1 MATVV
6 TFAIPGFPST
16 DFVPGPYGV
25 VKYGAGATSA
35 ASIPLKMLVAGMKA
49 SNTSGSSVQDK
60 SLDLCSD
67 SLSVDGLYGSG
78 GQLSKAIQAALGIQ
92 GVAITG
98 APIAVP
104 NGAVQAKW
112 VVTIIAAQTAAG
124 TLYVRVDGVTIPLS
138 VGASDA
144 ATAIATNLAE
154 AINSTSRLPFTATAS
169 TIYVTITAIT
179 PGASGNQYIGFS
191 VTTQCPGVTASFT
204 GGTWTAT
211 TAYTSSPAQFV
222 QPATANGFYYEC
234 TTAGTT
240 GASPPAFPVVIGTTV
255 TDGSAVWTCYG
266 TVVTGGGATPGGGS
280 GVESAANVLA
290 LIKTKRF
297 DRICICSNDSTN
309 LGLWQTQIDAQAG
322 PLTGILQH
330 AVYATNGTLA
340 AATTLNQTLNE
351 QRMQGMWYLNG
362 ETAPWE
368 MAAVFCA
375 MRTAAEANDPDAI
388 YDGQLLPGVE
398 AQSQPQDVASHAT
411 LVAALNNGVTPVST
425 NQSKQAFMVRSITTH
440 SLNGSN
446 PDYSTLDTGAAVV
459 PDFVLTTLLLYW
471 QNTFAPSN
479 PRVGPDL
486 PTNGPQ
492 YPTGVAY
499 PSLWSAYA
507 NKILQDLALGITGG
521 VQVSPIITAVA
532 QNPVVSTYDY
542 VANRIMS
549 AVTVVPMPGDHQIG
563 VSVDAASLSPFP

>member
-1 MATVV
+1 MASVV

-16 DFVPGPYGV
+16 DFVPGPYGIV
-25 VKYGAGATSA
+25 RYGAGASSA

-49 SNTSGSSVQDK
+49 SNTTGTSVQDK
-60 SLDLCSD
+60 SLDLCPD
-67 SLSVDGLYGSG
+67 SLTVDGLYGAG
-78 GQLSKAIQAALGIQ
+78 GQISKAIQAALGIQ

-104 NGAVQAKW
+104 SGAVQASW
-112 VVTIIAAQTAAG
+112 VVTITAAQTAAG
-124 TLYVRVDGVTIPLS
+124 TLFVRVDGVVISCS
-138 VGASDA
+138 VGATDT
-144 ATAIATNLAE
+144 ATTIATNLAA
-154 AINSTSRLPFTATAS
+154 AINATSRLPFTATAS
-169 TIYVTITAIT
+169 TLYVTITAIT

-191 VTTQCPGVTASFT
+191 VVTQCPGVTASFT
-204 GGTWTAT
+204 GSTWTAS

-222 QPATANGFYYEC
+222 QPATANGFYYKC

-240 GASPPAFPVVIGTTV
+240 GSSPPVFPVVVGTTV

-266 TVVTGGGATPGGGS
+266 LVVTGGGATPGGGS

-290 LIKTKRF
+290 LIKTQRF

-309 LGLWQTQIDAQAG
+309 LGLWQAQIDIQAG
-322 PLTGILQH
+322 PLYGILQH
-330 AVYATNGTLA
+330 AVYGTTSTLA
-340 AATTLNQTLNE
+340 AATTLSQTLND
-351 QRMQGMWYLNG
+351 QRLQAMWYLNG

-368 MAAVFCA
+368 MAGVFCA
-375 MRTAAEANDPDAI
+375 MRVAAEANDPDAI
-388 YDGQLLPGVE
+388 YDNQLLPGV
-398 AQSQPQDVASHAT
+398 APQSQTADVPSHAT
-411 LVAALNNGVTPVST
+411 LVSALNNGVTPVGT
-425 NQSKQAFMVRSITTH
+425 NQSKQAFLVRSITAH

-471 QNTFAPSN
+471 QNNFAPNN
-479 PRVGPDL
+479 PRVAPDL
-486 PTNGPQ
+486 PANSPK
-492 YPTGVAY
+492 YPPGVAY

-507 NKILQDLALGITGG
+507 NKILQDLSNGITGG
-521 VQVSPIITAVA
+521 VQVAPIIINVA

-549 AVTVVPMPGDHQIG
+549 AVTVIPAPGDHQIG
-563 VSVDAASLSPFP
+563 VSVLAASLSPFP